1 MIEDVAYVPWRPGK
15 MIKMNVGHRHA
26 VMNDTDEVRV
36 HMIVHGQY
44 GGTDYEDLIIK
55 SWENLNE

>member
-1 MIEDVAYVPWRPGK
+1 MTMLMFRKSGR

-26 VMNDTDEVRV
+26 VVNDTDEVRV

-44 GGTDYEDLIIK
+44 GGKDYEDIILK
-55 SWENLNE
+55 SWESANA